1 MPDFS
6 FLVTVHSKV
15 YPLFNPWPIRLGA
28 SPPVH
33 RLGSAQRVSAC
44 LRRALCLLHN
54 SLSESRE
61 GWVPAPRLR
70 GGGVLLSFPSQMLLK
85 RVVCTQCRKGP
96 GKAHDVSIYRGLQ
109 SIPFHSEKGHAF
121 LFHLPTPRQGPIL
134 SLSAL
139 LPSTLANR
147 ISKAVLGQWSSR
159 QSLTSREWH
168 RQCGTE
174 LRRFRKAVCLAY
186 HFNAMV
192 WSSWE
197 SDEPRHF
204 SE

>member
-1 MPDFS
+1 MAHPAGSLSTCAPTWLSPGSVRLPPAGALPPPQFS
-6 FLVTVHSKV
+6 FRVSGRSG
-15 YPLFNPWPIRLGA
+15 PC
-28 SPPVH
+28 SPP
-33 RLGSAQRVSAC
+33 QR
-44 LRRALCLLHN
+44 RRGAA
-54 SLSESRE
+54 
-61 GWVPAPRLR
+61 V
-70 GGGVLLSFPSQMLLK
+70 FPSQMLPK
-85 RVVCTQCRKGP
+85 RVVCIQCRKGP
-96 GKAHDVSIYRGLQ
+96 GKAHDVSIYRGLK

-197 SDEPRHF
+197 SDEVNLVVFLNDSP
-204 SE
+204 